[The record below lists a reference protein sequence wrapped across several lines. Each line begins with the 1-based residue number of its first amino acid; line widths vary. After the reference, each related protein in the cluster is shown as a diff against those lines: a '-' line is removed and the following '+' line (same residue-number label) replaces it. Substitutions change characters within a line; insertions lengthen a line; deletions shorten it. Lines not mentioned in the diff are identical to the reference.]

1 MLLSIT
7 NLVKIFLFTI
17 INKMAE
23 STLNVTELKERFV
36 DVSEVMQADIKKL
49 VQFQITNKSQA
60 VLKKIYAKNPD
71 AKVAIEY
78 TIIKNKQWKYESDF
92 VFVSDGDKF
101 VVSSHQWFKVATDLI
116 SHAFDKWKRHI
127 LGFWGKLFNK

>member
-1 MLLSIT
+1 MVE
-7 NLVKIFLFTI
+7 N
-17 INKMAE
+17 A
-23 STLNVTELKERFV
+23 LNVTELKERFV

-60 VLKKIYAKNPD
+60 VLKKIYAKNP
-71 AKVAIEY
+71 
-78 TIIKNKQWKYESDF
+78 NKQWKYESDF

>member
-1 MLLSIT
+1 MPEQAI
-7 NLVKIFLFTI
+7 
-17 INKMAE
+17 
-23 STLNVTELKERFV
+23 NVTELKERFV

-49 VQFQITNKSQA
+49 VQFQITNKCQS

-71 AKVAIEY
+71 AKVTIEY
-78 TIIKNKQWKYESDF
+78 TITKNKQGKYESDF
-92 VFVSDGDKF
+92 VFISDWDKF